1 MTVVVAIVAFAA
13 GAALAYWLRGRSH
26 AAGGVGRNAMLPA
39 PAVRWLREAH
49 GAFGVWAVGRNGSAE
64 ESIPERSVDE
74 DRVGP
79 RDEEVVVS
87 RLRLAASGS
96 GPTVE
101 RLECGVLLVDVL
113 GVRVAGLLFPAGVD
127 PAKIDAARDDL
138 RILLEALAYRGVA
151 ETWSKERALV
161 VESPGTVGLALA
173 FELERTLNTEALVA
187 AADGSSVRVIGASIR
202 SDRRLLNVP
211 LPAESPLAR
220 VVRGE
225 LAQLRTTHDPAGNVV
240 DDRRHRGLAALVLPI
255 EHEHRVV
262 GAAAISLPHNHDLTP
277 TQLSAVTIALSLA
290 APRLGLALAT
300 EAVKASATTDPLTGL
315 VNRRGLQTAMNR
327 VGVDSGAL
335 IYADLDR
342 FKALN
347 DALGHPAGDAA
358 LAHFAGVL
366 LEQVRGSDVAA
377 RVGGEEFAVWA
388 PGAGLAL
395 GAQVAERIR
404 AALADGQWMWQ
415 GQRHLLTASF
425 GVAAWP
431 ETSPSRQNLEVQAD
445 AALYVSKE
453 HGRNRVSVAPRSAA

>member
-1 MTVVVAIVAFAA
+1 MTLIGVLIAFGA
-13 GAALAYWLRGRSH
+13 GFVLAYWVRGRSRPGRG
-26 AAGGVGRNAMLPA
+26 AGRNAMLPA

-49 GAFGVWAVGRNGSAE
+49 GAFGVWAVGRNGMAE
-64 ESIPERSVDE
+64 ETIPERSVDE
-74 DRVGP
+74 DRLGA

-101 RLECGVLLVDVL
+101 RLDCGVLLADVL
-113 GVRVAGLLFPAGVD
+113 GARVAGLLFPAGVD
-127 PAKIDAARDDL
+127 PSRIDVARDDI

-151 ETWSKERALV
+151 ETWSKERSLV
-161 VESPGTVGLALA
+161 AESPGTVGLALA

-187 AADGSSVRVIGASIR
+187 VVDGSAVRVIGASIR

-220 VVRGE
+220 VARGE
-225 LAQLRTTHDPAGNVV
+225 LAQLHTTHDPAGNVV
-240 DDRRHRGLAALVLPI
+240 ADRRHRGLAALVLSI

-262 GAAAISLPHNHDLTP
+262 GAAAISLPHNHDLNP
-277 TQLSAVTIALSLA
+277 AQLSAVTIALSNA

-315 VNRRGLQTAMNR
+315 VNRRGLQVAMNR
-327 VGVDSGAL
+327 IGVDSGAL

-347 DALGHPAGDAA
+347 DSLGHPAGDAA
-358 LAHFAGVL
+358 LVHFAAVL
-366 LEQVRGSDVAA
+366 QEQVRGSDVAA

-388 PGAGLAL
+388 PGAGLTL

-404 AALADGQWMWQ
+404 AALADGQWLWQ
-415 GQRHLLTASF
+415 GQRYQLTASF

-431 ETSPSRQNLEVQAD
+431 ETSATRQNLEVQAD
-445 AALYVSKE
+445 AALYVAKQ
-453 HGRNRVSVAPRSAA
+453 HGRNRVSMAPTAPA